1 MKQPILISVALLAL
15 ALSGLALQSGAQDV
29 ATPAESQE
37 ALPGTFERAAD
48 KVARDLEASLAELAE
63 LREALKD
70 EKVPLA
76 QRLSELEAE
85 LSTVR
90 KEYQDT
96 TRLLDTRTLDLSNM
110 QTEIKAR
117 QEESAYVSNLLADY
131 LRNFESRLHITEV
144 SRYEEVLEGAQLA
157 PENGNLSD
165 KQVFQAQAAL
175 LEAALG
181 RVDEALG
188 GARFDGWAVDSRG
201 LLQRGTMVLVGPAA
215 LFASNSGHI
224 VGAAEAR
231 LGSLEPAAI
240 AFGKPEDA
248 AAAAELVANGGG
260 YFPLDPTLGNAHLVE
275 STQETLM
282 EHIQK
287 GGPVMYPILI
297 MAGLAL
303 LVALYKW
310 LVVLFTPKPSRRK
323 IGNLLDA
330 VGEQDQEKIH
340 EMARKVRGPLGRM
353 LTTGVEHLKE
363 TQELIEEVMYEKV
376 LTTRLRLQSMLPFIA
391 ICAASAPLLGLLGTV
406 TGIINTFKL
415 ITVFGSGDV
424 KSLSGG
430 ISEALITTKFGL
442 IVAIP
447 SLLLHAFLSRKA
459 KGITDQ
465 MEKAAVAF
473 INQVMRTRNSHRG
486 EGARLSSE
494 YELPVASAAPDRE
507 LVRAQVAEILQEFVG
522 DTRPEE
528 LEREPVGS
536 REG

>member
-1 MKQPILISVALLAL
+1 
-15 ALSGLALQSGAQDV
+15 
-29 ATPAESQE
+29 
-37 ALPGTFERAAD
+37 
-48 KVARDLEASLAELAE
+48 
-63 LREALKD
+63 
-70 EKVPLA
+70 
-76 QRLSELEAE
+76 
-85 LSTVR
+85 
-90 KEYQDT
+90 
-96 TRLLDTRTLDLSNM
+96 
-110 QTEIKAR
+110 
-117 QEESAYVSNLLADY
+117 
-131 LRNFESRLHITEV
+131 
-144 SRYEEVLEGAQLA
+144 
-157 PENGNLSD
+157 
-165 KQVFQAQAAL
+165 
-175 LEAALG
+175 
-181 RVDEALG
+181 
-188 GARFDGWAVDSRG
+188 
-201 LLQRGTMVLVGPAA
+201 
-215 LFASNSGHI
+215 
-224 VGAAEAR
+224 
-231 LGSLEPAAI
+231 
-240 AFGKPEDA
+240 
-248 AAAAELVANGGG
+248 
-260 YFPLDPTLGNAHLVE
+260 
-275 STQETLM
+275 
-282 EHIQK
+282 
-287 GGPVMYPILI
+287 
-297 MAGLAL
+297 
-303 LVALYKW
+303 
-310 LVVLFTPKPSRRK
+310 
-323 IGNLLDA
+323 
-330 VGEQDQEKIH
+330 
-340 EMARKVRGPLGRM
+340 MARKVRGPLGRM
-353 LTTGVEHLKE
+353 LTTGVEHLEE